1 MHDRIFPWNKF
12 HKILNL
18 KSQNLHHHS
27 ICALSNVLETGVSWT
42 NRENL
47 SPNIFGII
55 LSSTWNITSCLL
67 WLWRLLRSSIGW
79 INCQILK
86 KYNRWVIKMNLII
99 LCNFTIFKFCENT
112 WIQDVSMI
120 LHWLIEST
128 VKYSKRVKV
137 KTDGEKYT
145 RNLLIYRNKIQNF
158 PVKNYFQIF
167 ART

>member
-1 MHDRIFPWNKF
+1 MRPLQCIGDWCILDQPWKLVPEHFRHNF
-12 HKILNL
+12 E
-18 KSQNLHHHS
+18 LHLEHHLLLVVVVEV
-27 ICALSNVLETGVSWT
+27 AEVLHWLDQLSNIE
-42 NRENL
+42 
-47 SPNIFGII
+47 
-55 LSSTWNITSCLL
+55 
-67 WLWRLLRSSIGW
+67 
-79 INCQILK
+79 
-86 KYNRWVIKMNLII
+86 KYNRWVIRINKFII

>member
-1 MHDRIFPWNKF
+1 
-12 HKILNL
+12 
-18 KSQNLHHHS
+18 
-27 ICALSNVLETGVSWT
+27 
-42 NRENL
+42 
-47 SPNIFGII
+47 
-55 LSSTWNITSCLL
+55 
-67 WLWRLLRSSIGW
+67 
-79 INCQILK
+79 
-86 KYNRWVIKMNLII
+86 
-99 LCNFTIFKFCENT
+99 
-112 WIQDVSMI
+112 MI